1 MKFGLGPYRLRDHS
15 GTTMDTAFQ
24 TMLEQARLA
33 QDRAFDSVW
42 VGEAHFTADGACP
55 APFVPAA
62 ALAVN
67 LDALRI
73 GVFCSLGLS
82 HPIYTAEDA
91 ATLDN
96 VSNGRLIVAA
106 GKPLRRD
113 EWLGYGV
120 PPDSGDERFAESVD
134 VLRLG
139 WAPLP
144 FSFRGKHFRIPAQHP
159 GNPYT
164 HGQEAVSL
172 TPKPAQLSIPLWIAA
187 SDEHAVREAASR
199 ALPLV
204 GLPWDDRDSLGKR
217 LEQYQ
222 ALAGGRRPEGGITA
236 LIRHTYTAATDEEA
250 MSDLQGPSGR
260 LLREYQELLPERSP
274 GSQEELLE
282 LSIAGGI
289 ETCIQRLYEYR
300 DRLGVNY
307 VICDFDWPDLSPQR
321 VLRAIDLF
329 GKAVISEFR
338 MVNFPREI
346 RQSFVDQFV
355 KAGRAT

>member
-1 MKFGLGPYRLRDHS
+1 MKFGLGPYRLRQHS
-15 GTTMDTAFQ
+15 GAAMGAPFQ
-24 TMLEQARLA
+24 MMLEQARLA

-42 VGEAHFTADGACP
+42 VGETHFSTNGACP

-73 GVFCSLGLS
+73 GVFCSLGLT

-96 VSNGRLIVAA
+96 LSNGRLIVAA
-106 GKPLRRD
+106 GKPLRED
-113 EWLGYGV
+113 EWLGYGI
-120 PPDSGDERFAESVD
+120 PHEPGDERFAESVD

-139 WAPLP
+139 WAPQP
-144 FSFRGKHFRIPAQHP
+144 FSFQGKHFRVPAQHP
-159 GNPYT
+159 GNQYT
-164 HGQEAVSL
+164 RGQQAVSL

-187 SDEHAVREAASR
+187 SDEHAVREAASQ
-199 ALPLV
+199 ALPIV
-204 GLPWDDRDSLGKR
+204 GLPWDDLGRLGKW
-217 LEQYQ
+217 LDQYQ
-222 ALAGGRRPEGGITA
+222 AIAGGRRPENGITA
-236 LIRHTYTAATDEEA
+236 LIRHTYVAATDEEA
-250 MSDLQGPSGR
+250 TSDLQEPLGK
-260 LLREYQELLPERSP
+260 LLEEYQELLPER
-274 GSQEELLE
+274 GLASQQELLE
-282 LSIAGGI
+282 LSIAGSI

-307 VICDFDWPDLSPQR
+307 VICDFDWPDLSLEK

-346 RQSFVDQFV
+346 RQSFVGQFV